1 MVFTVS
7 SNTANEILGL
17 KNGSADVNA
26 SNYTL
31 DATKLKL
38 TLDVDYLKGLTA
50 GEKTFTIL
58 MKTGFNLTVK
68 VTVA

>member
-31 DATKLKL
+31 DAAKLEL
-38 TLDVDYLKGLTA
+38 TLDVDYLKGLAA

-58 MKTGFNLTVK
+58 MKTGFNLAVK
-68 VTVA
+68 VTVT